1 MTRLGILK
9 VCSYYWKENA
19 FLTSQREFGFKN
31 SSAASVGETTLF
43 VTELRVDG
51 QALQVRKE
59 IGAIYVI
66 GRRIHG
72 NEKRNRNVNKFRF

>member
-1 MTRLGILK
+1 M
-9 VCSYYWKENA
+9 
-19 FLTSQREFGFKN
+19 
-31 SSAASVGETTLF
+31 GETTLF

-59 IGAIYVI
+59 TGAIYVI

-72 NEKRNRNVNKFRF
+72 NEKRK